1 MYNSSNI
8 VEVIYEM
15 CMGHGHVLLKAP
27 VRQHFQYNLR
37 LEQILDDSA
46 LTYKHIKLGMP
57 ALCCF
62 DWLDHVVSERVTA
75 YAGSE

>member
-1 MYNSSNI
+1 MHGAWACAA
-8 VEVIYEM
+8 E
-15 CMGHGHVLLKAP
+15 GHCC
-27 VRQHFQYNLR
+27 QHFQYNLR